1 MNCVSYDPAI
11 IQSNGRNQSKVC
23 PFSENPNMCQQCLT
37 KLFGLSA
44 LSFIIKNRP
53 GLQHHRPSCYNCQS
67 STITDLLKDMAIQ
80 FSHWVINFPKIS
92 ANPIEDPG
100 APPIL
105 HGQSPLLSA
114 TRCSPPVAHSQ
125 LTPLNIPTQ
134 PPLPPSCQ
142 SDKHAN
148 TLHPSVYPAILS
160 PVSSRGHSQLIWAWS
175 CLLQ

>member
-1 MNCVSYDPAI
+1 MASSPKIPKYAI
-11 IQSNGRNQSKVC
+11 NV
-23 PFSENPNMCQQCLT
+23 F
-37 KLFGLSA
+37 
-44 LSFIIKNRP
+44 
-53 GLQHHRPSCYNCQS
+53 PSCLASYLNLWSFKKKRGYN
-67 STITDLLKDMAIQ
+67 TIVHRVVIVTMTDLLKDMAPPVLALSHK
-80 FSHWVINFPKIS
+80 FSEIS
-92 ANPIEDPG
+92 ANLIEDPG

-148 TLHPSVYPAILS
+148 TLHPSVYPATLS
-160 PVSSRGHSQLIWAWS
+160 SPSQQQRTLPINLGVVMPPPIAPDRNTK
-175 CLLQ
+175 